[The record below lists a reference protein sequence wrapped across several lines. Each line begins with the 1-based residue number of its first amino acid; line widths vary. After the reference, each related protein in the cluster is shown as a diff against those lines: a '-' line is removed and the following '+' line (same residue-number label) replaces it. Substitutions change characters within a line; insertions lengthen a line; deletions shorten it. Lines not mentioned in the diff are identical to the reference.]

1 MGKIKNFIK
10 AFKKIKTSEEAI
22 LMGLK
27 FYKNLHGDAINHY
40 DCRSLWTD
48 EYNIIY
54 NCEEYY
60 DNRNEI
66 KLRKIKI
73 QKILKTK
80 NLWNIPN

>member
-27 FYKNLHGDAINHY
+27 FYRNLHGDEINYY

-48 EYNIIY
+48 EYNIVY